1 MKQKMASENL
11 KYNKNL
17 KINKILN
24 IKNDSTNNINIQNVN
39 QQYVNFNEK
48 SSNIKNQIDT
58 INVDDINE
66 LNRRNFSEK
75 KIHTVKFKFREENNE
90 VKPILYSEDEFQSN
104 EEKIN
109 DILGK
114 AELKS
119 KFSDK
124 ISTKVFNNNKENINN
139 KNDRINSPTVQE
151 TEQEYNMIEVN
162 NNPEGNANNYD
173 SPNMIKNSSKFNSN
187 SKNSPHAIEFNAE
200 KNISNTTFRAGSELN
215 KNK

>member
-1 MKQKMASENL
+1 MASENL